1 MKKPLSLIAGLLV
14 MWGFA
19 MVAVPE
25 TAAQH
30 PIPGFSDNTVHN

>member
-14 MWGFA
+14 MWGLA

-25 TAAQH
+25 VPHESAQTAAH
-30 PIPGFSDNTVHN
+30 KTVPD